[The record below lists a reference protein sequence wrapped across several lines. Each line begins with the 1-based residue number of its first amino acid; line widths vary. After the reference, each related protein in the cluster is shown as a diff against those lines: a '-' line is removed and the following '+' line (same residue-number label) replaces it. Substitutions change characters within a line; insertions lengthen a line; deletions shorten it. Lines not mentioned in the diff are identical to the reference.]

1 MVSKFFCKPIVCL
14 LIDPHEVLDV
24 VRDQSPQQ
32 WDYRKSCYISN
43 TLMQIYHIH
52 VYLEK
57 MNSSIFWA
65 NFKFICPNIYHFEY
79 YQYIPDGLLYPIWV
93 IEIYMH
99 VLIMHASIKIW
110 MKHQPHNCWLFGFTL
125 CSSMDIIFN
134 KMIHTHLQ
142 SIQNPVISS
151 HFSGAR
157 NEDHEL
163 SIPSVTN
170 ICLV

>member
-24 VRDQSPQQ
+24 VRDQSLQQ

-79 YQYIPDGLLYPIWV
+79 NTSISQTGCYIPFGWLKYTCMFWSCMQALKSEWNINHTIADFLDLHYVVPWIS
-93 IEIYMH
+93 Y
-99 VLIMHASIKIW
+99 SIKWFIHICSPY
-110 MKHQPHNCWLFGFTL
+110 KTL
-125 CSSMDIIFN
+125 
-134 KMIHTHLQ
+134 
-142 SIQNPVISS
+142 
-151 HFSGAR
+151 
-157 NEDHEL
+157 
-163 SIPSVTN
+163 
-170 ICLV
+170 

>member
-1 MVSKFFCKPIVCL
+1 MVSKFFCMPIVCL

-43 TLMQIYHIH
+43 TQRQIYHIMVH

-57 MNSSIFWA
+57 WI
-65 NFKFICPNIYHFEY
+65 ICPNIYHFEY

-99 VLIMHASIKIW
+99 VLIMQTLKSKWNINHTIADFLDLHYVVPWISYSIKWFIHICSPY
-110 MKHQPHNCWLFGFTL
+110 KTL
-125 CSSMDIIFN
+125 
-134 KMIHTHLQ
+134 
-142 SIQNPVISS
+142 
-151 HFSGAR
+151 
-157 NEDHEL
+157 
-163 SIPSVTN
+163 
-170 ICLV
+170 